1 MSLDEYDA
9 DSNLSALESAL
20 AGLLPQPSRINRD
33 RLLFEAG
40 RAAEQSRTRGACQRW
55 LFSSCVATV
64 AAASF
69 GILLL
74 DTRAQLD
81 RAQLDRAQLDRA
93 QLDRAQSNRAQSNR
107 EHVAG
112 NERPIAAAVPSTS
125 ADEAPL
131 SERRSLRSGKPP
143 ASPQPAPVQA
153 ASGSV
158 DTPLAAGK
166 SAVVVQTS
174 GGGQENYLA
183 LRNRAL
189 RLGIDALANASS
201 EFAAHTPVRASDAPA
216 TNRELRQRYF
226 DRSVRQPAVFESF
239 WRGLPVFDG
248 ESS

>member
-74 DTRAQLD
+74 DT
-81 RAQLDRAQLDRA
+81 RAQLDRA